1 MRFEAEHRFSGS
13 PGAVAA
19 ILADPAFYLDLQLPD
34 LSQPTVL
41 DQRSNGAE
49 SVLRLRY
56 LFVGN
61 LDPTARRLLGRRE
74 LAWIQEITVDGQAGS
89 GQLTFYA
96 EAQAKR
102 LHGSA
107 RFTLEAQGEGTIRR
121 LTGELV
127 VAVPI
132 VGARAE
138 RSIVNGLRRRLDI
151 EADQLERRLRG

>member
-19 ILADPAFYLDLQLPD
+19 ILADPAFYLDLKLPD
-34 LSQPTVL
+34 LSQPAVL
-41 DQRSNGAE
+41 DQRSNGEE

-61 LDPTARRLLGRRE
+61 LESTARRLLGRRE
-74 LAWIQEITVDGQAGS
+74 LAWIQEIEVDGAAGT

-96 EAQAKR
+96 QAEPKR

-127 VAVPI
+127 VAVPLI
-132 VGARAE
+132 RARAE

-151 EADQLERRLRG
+151 EAEQLERRLRG

>member
-1 MRFEAEHRFSGS
+1 MRFQAEHRFSGS

-41 DQRSNGAE
+41 NQGANADE

-56 LFVGN
+56 LFVGS

-74 LAWIQEITVDGQAGS
+74 LAWIQEIAVDGQAGS
-89 GQLTFYA
+89 GQLTFHA
-96 EAQAKR
+96 EAQPKR

-107 RFTLEAQGEGTIRR
+107 RFTLEAQGDGTIRR
-121 LTGELV
+121 LAGELV